1 MSEVQAQP
9 AQMAGQAGRVPA
21 EVKAQPAVLKATIH
35 VTRKDTGKVD
45 TYEITGTPVAEKEA
59 E

>member
-1 MSEVQAQP
+1 MTQP
-9 AQMAGQAGRVPA
+9 AEASGEAGRVPA
-21 EVKAQPAVLKATIH
+21 IKAQPAVLKATIQ

-45 TYEITGTPVAEKEA
+45 TYEITGTPVQPEKEA